1 MPSRRSLSALAALA
15 VLLAS
20 GGAARRAYDGSIVT
34 DRPDFTESP
43 LAVPARAVQL
53 EVGDTYERT
62 DGVRAN
68 TTGEA
73 LLRVGMRPGAELRV
87 TVPSYVQVAGPG
99 GAHGFTDA
107 NLGAKFELLQ
117 APEGPSVVPQT
128 ALIVGTGLPTGARP
142 FRARGLSPEAKLLL
156 GWTLSERWA
165 LASNVNAA
173 SADAGDGRAGELAG
187 SVSFARSLGDR
198 MGAYVEWFGSRV
210 QRAGSANYANTG
222 VTWLFSSN
230 DQLDVRVGRGV
241 GATRDDYFVGLGL
254 SRRW

>member
-1 MPSRRSLSALAALA
+1 MTRRSLTALA
-15 VLLAS
+15 VLATLPTS
-20 GGAARRAYDGSIVT
+20 GCAARRAYDGSIVT

-43 LAVPARAVQL
+43 VAVPARAVQV
-53 EVGDTYERT
+53 EMGNTYERT

-68 TTGEA
+68 TAGEA
-73 LLRVGMRPGAELRV
+73 LVRVGARAGSELRV

-99 GAHGFTDA
+99 GAHGLTDA
-107 NLGAKFELLQ
+107 NVGAKFELVQ
-117 APEGPSVVPQT
+117 GAEEPSLVPAT
-128 ALIVGTGLPTGARP
+128 ALIVGTGLPTGARA

-173 SADAGDGRAGELAG
+173 SADAGDGRAGEVAG
-187 SVSFARSLGDR
+187 SVSFARTLSDR
-198 MGAYVEWFGSRV
+198 MGAYAEWFGSRV
-210 QRAGSANYANTG
+210 QHAGSANYANAG

-230 DQLDVRVGRGV
+230 EQLDVRAGRGL
-241 GATRDDYFVGLGL
+241 GATRDDYFLGLGL